1 MLSWYR
7 RNARD
12 LPWRRTRDPYRIWV
26 SEIMLQQ
33 TRVAAAVPYYE
44 RFLKRFPDVKSLA
57 RAKESDVLAAWSG
70 LGYYSRARNLHQA
83 AKQILARGAFPDDYD
98 SLRELPGVGPYTA
111 AAIASIAFGL
121 PRAVVDGNVRR
132 VISRLTCGSGR
143 AEEVAE
149 DVLDRKRPGEFNQ
162 ALMELGATVCLP
174 REPKCPMCPVAD
186 LCEARRQGRQADFP
200 IRPPRPARVR
210 VTRTLVLAMRN
221 RKVLLALRNGF
232 WELPEIEQVPD
243 AAVGRDVGQFRH
255 SIMNHDYTVTVR
267 EARVSRAPRGCEW
280 VVESNLYKM
289 PLSTMTRKALARSS
303 RTVFGGGASAAG
315 GPGSTSMSG
324 SSPCRRISVSS
335 IPIQTSASTPNIRSK
350 NRVN

>member
-44 RFLKRFPDVKSLA
+44 RFLKRFPNVQSLA
-57 RAKESDVLAAWSG
+57 RAKESEVLAAWSG
-70 LGYYSRARNLHQA
+70 LGYYSRARNLHKA
-83 AKQILARGAFPDDYD
+83 AKQILARGAFPNDYD

-121 PRAVVDGNVRR
+121 PHAVVDGNVRR
-132 VISRLTCGSGR
+132 VISRLTCGSRR

-149 DVLDRKRPGEFNQ
+149 DLLDRKRPGEFNQ

-174 REPKCPMCPVAD
+174 REPKCPECPVAA
-186 LCEARRQGRQADFP
+186 LCEARRQGRQDEFP
-200 IRPPRPARVR
+200 IRTPQPARKRVR
-210 VTRTLVLAMRN
+210 RTLVLARKN
-221 RKVLLALRNGF
+221 RKVLLSLRNGF
-232 WELPEIEQVPD
+232 WELPEVEQVPD
-243 AAVGRDVGQFRH
+243 AAVGRELGQFRH

-267 EARVSRAPRGCEW
+267 EARVVKAPQGCEW
-280 VVESNLYKM
+280 VAESNLNKM
-289 PLSTMTRKALARSS
+289 PLSTMTRKALAL
-303 RTVFGGGASAAG
+303 
-315 GPGSTSMSG
+315 
-324 SSPCRRISVSS
+324 
-335 IPIQTSASTPNIRSK
+335 
-350 NRVN
+350 